1 MRVIAGTARGRRL
14 VTPTGR
20 ATRPTADRVK
30 EALFSILHSLDTV
43 DDARVLD
50 LFAGSG
56 ALGIEALSRGACTAV
71 FIEQASPAL
80 KALSSNLESCGFTQQ
95 ATVMGCDVK
104 RGLAQLKRNNAPFD
118 LIFMDPPY
126 HGELYQET
134 IMALAGLVTEH
145 TVLVAES
152 ASKNPLPDRIGP
164 FVCIRR
170 RTYGDTMLEFFTTEQ
185 SDAP

>member
-1 MRVIAGTARGRRL
+1 MRVIAGSARGRRL
-14 VTPTGR
+14 VAPTGN

-30 EALFSILHSLDTV
+30 EALFSILHSLDTL

-56 ALGIEALSRGACTAV
+56 ALGIEAVSRGARSAV
-71 FIEQASPAL
+71 FIEQSAPAL
-80 KALSSNLESCGFTQQ
+80 KALSSNLEVCGFTPQ
-95 ATVMGCDVK
+95 ATVMGCNVT
-104 RGLAQLKRNNAPFD
+104 RGLAQLVRNKAQFD
-118 LIFMDPPY
+118 LIFLDPPY
-126 HGELYQET
+126 HGALYLET

-152 ASKNPLPDRIGP
+152 ASKNPLPDRIGQ
-164 FVCIRR
+164 FVCISR

-185 SDAP
+185 SDVP